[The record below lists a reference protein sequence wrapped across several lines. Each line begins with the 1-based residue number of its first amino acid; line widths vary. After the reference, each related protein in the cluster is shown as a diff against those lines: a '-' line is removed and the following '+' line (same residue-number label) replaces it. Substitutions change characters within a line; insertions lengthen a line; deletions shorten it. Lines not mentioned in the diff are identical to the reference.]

1 VDAGSAYNDRPD
13 IHTGVGF
20 GVRWR
25 SPVGP
30 IGIDVAR
37 GLKNPDA
44 PFQVYLGLGAEL

>member
-1 VDAGSAYNDRPD
+1 
-13 IHTGVGF
+13 VGF

-30 IGIDVAR
+30 IRIDIAR